1 MNTKSIVSDLS
12 VVEDIEQVPVLDIA
26 KIVDALSDMM
36 FEEGKIADVLIA
48 HGAKR
53 AKRFKCRKSN
63 TSAKQR
69 K

>member
-12 VVEDIEQVPVLDIA
+12 LVEEIEQVPVLDIA
-26 KIVDALSDMM
+26 KIVDAIADMM

-53 AKRFKCRKSN
+53 AKRFKCRKNS
-63 TSAKQR
+63 SAKQQ